1 MTRNAL
7 LLLLLSSSLA
17 NADQIGALA
26 IDFAYVGNAGN
37 GNDSGSSGIYSSLY
51 GAVDY
56 DYRMSIT
63 EISASMLFTA
73 GLPSGSWLGN
83 QPATINWFQA
93 ASFANWLNTSTGH
106 QPAYQLNAGLT
117 ALALWSSGE
126 AWQTGGENL
135 YRHKDAHYFLPSE
148 DEWYKAA
155 YHQNNG
161 ATADYWDYATSSN
174 SVPTAVA
181 SGSATGTAVYHRGS
195 FSTPS
200 DVEISGGASAYGTIG
215 QGGNV
220 WEWTE
225 SANDGS
231 NDSGSEYR
239 AFRGGFWNSNESNL
253 RASTRN
259 YNAPSVIDYSV
270 GFRVASVPEPSAL
283 AILLVGLL
291 ALVGRR
297 NRP

>member
-1 MTRNAL
+1 MTRTAL
-7 LLLLLSSSLA
+7 ILLFVSSLA
-17 NADQIGALA
+17 NADQIGALSIA
-26 IDFAYVGNAGN
+26 FADISNAGN
-37 GNDSGSSGIYSSLY
+37 ADDSGGSGIYSSRY

-56 DYRMSIT
+56 EYRMSIT
-63 EISASMLFTA
+63 EISAAMLSTA

-83 QPATINWFQA
+83 QPATVNWYQA
-93 ASFANWLNTSTGH
+93 AAFTNWLNISAGH
-106 QPAYQLNAGLT
+106 QPAYRLNAGLT

-126 AWQTGGENL
+126 AWQAGGENL

-161 ATADYWDYATSSN
+161 ATADYWDYATASN
-174 SVPTAVA
+174 SIPTSTE

-195 FSTPS
+195 FSSPS
-200 DVEISGGASAYGTIG
+200 DVQISGGASAYGTIG

-225 SANDGS
+225 SAADGS
-231 NDSGSEYR
+231 NDSASEYR
-239 AFRGGFWNSNESNL
+239 AFRGGYWNSVESNL
-253 RASTRN
+253 RSSVRN
-259 YNAPSVIDYSV
+259 YNAPSTTDFSV

-291 ALVGRR
+291 ALIGRR

>member
-1 MTRNAL
+1 MKKTTI
-7 LLLLLSSSLA
+7 LLLSISTLA

-26 IDFAYVGNAGN
+26 IAFADISNAGN
-37 GNDSGSSGIYSSLY
+37 ADDRGSSGIYSSPY
-51 GAVDY
+51 GAVSY

-63 EISASMLFTA
+63 EISASMLSTA
-73 GLPSGSWLGN
+73 GLPSGSWSGD

-106 QPAYQLNAGLT
+106 QPAYRLNAGLT
-117 ALALWSSGE
+117 ALTLWSSAD
-126 AWQTGGENL
+126 AWQAGGENL
-135 YRHKDAHYFLPSE
+135 YRHKDANYFLPSE

-161 ATADYWDYATSSN
+161 ATADYWDYATASN
-174 SVPTAVA
+174 SVPTATA
-181 SGSATGTAVYHRGS
+181 SGVGAGTAVYHRGS
-195 FSTPS
+195 LSTPS
-200 DVEISGGASAYGTIG
+200 DVQSGGGESSYGTIG

-225 SANDGS
+225 SANDGA
-231 NDSGSEYR
+231 NDSASEYR
-239 AFRGGFWNSNESNL
+239 ALRGGFWNSNESNL
-253 RASTRN
+253 RSSSRN

-291 ALVGRR
+291 ALIGRR
-297 NRP
+297 NRL

>member
-1 MTRNAL
+1 MTRTTL
-7 LLLLLSSSLA
+7 ILLSLSTLA
-17 NADQIGALA
+17 NADQIGTLA
-26 IDFAYVGNAGN
+26 IAFSDIGNAGN
-37 GNDSGSSGIYSSLY
+37 ANDSGSSGLYSSPY

-63 EISASMLFTA
+63 EISVSMLSAA
-73 GLPSGSWLGN
+73 GLPAGSWIGD
-83 QPATINWFQA
+83 QPATVNWYQA
-93 ASFANWLNTSTGH
+93 AGFVNWLNTSTGH
-106 QPAYQLNAGLT
+106 QPAYRLNAGLT
-117 ALALWSSGE
+117 ALTLWSSAE
-126 AWQTGGENL
+126 AWQAGGENL

-161 ATADYWDYATSSN
+161 ATADYWDYATASN
-174 SVPTAVA
+174 SIPTAVA
-181 SGSATGTAVYHRGS
+181 SGVGAGTAVYHRGS
-195 FSTPS
+195 FSSPA
-200 DVEISGGASAYGTIG
+200 DVQISGGSSAYGTIG

-225 SANDGS
+225 SANDGT
-231 NDSGSEYR
+231 NDSASEYR
-239 AFRGGFWNSNESNL
+239 AFRGGYWNSNESNL
-253 RASTRN
+253 RSSTRN
-259 YNAPSVIDYSV
+259 YNAPSVVDYSV

-291 ALVGRR
+291 ALIGRR

>member
-1 MTRNAL
+1 MTRTA
-7 LLLLLSSSLA
+7 LLLLSSSLA
-17 NADQIGALA
+17 NADQIGTMSIA
-26 IDFAYVGNAGN
+26 FADINNAGN
-37 GNDSGSSGIYSSLY
+37 ADDSGSSGLYSSPY

-56 DYRMSIT
+56 DYRISIT
-63 EISASMLFTA
+63 EISASMLSTA
-73 GLPSGSWLGN
+73 GLPSGSWLGD
-83 QPATINWFQA
+83 QPACINWYQA
-93 ASFANWLNTSTGH
+93 AGFVNWLNITTGH
-106 QPAYQLNAGLT
+106 HPAYQLNAGLT
-117 ALALWSSGE
+117 DLTLWSSGE
-126 AWQTGGENL
+126 AWQAGGENL

-161 ATADYWDYATSSN
+161 VTADYWDYATASN
-174 SVPTAVA
+174 SVPTSTE

-195 FSTPS
+195 LSTPS
-200 DVEISGGASAYGTIG
+200 DVQISGGASAYGTMG

-239 AFRGGFWNSNESNL
+239 AFRGGYWNSNESNL
-253 RASTRN
+253 RASSRN
-259 YNAPSVIDYSV
+259 YNAPSVADYSV

-283 AILLVGLL
+283 AILIVGLL
-291 ALVGRR
+291 ALIGRR
-297 NRP
+297 SRP